1 VTAAQKAE
9 AAAIKAEE
17 ERVKRE
23 QEEEAARI
31 EAEKKKK
38 KAMKYPAEGESPV
51 ERMLATLSPTRPIPR
66 RLVDYLVEY
75 SAKESSAGK
84 PQVRPSFNTDLPFPM
99 HFETVITTWNF
110 LNAMS

>member
-1 VTAAQKAE
+1 MTAAQKAE

-38 KAMKYPAEGESPV
+38 KAMKYPAEGKSRLRECS
-51 ERMLATLSPTRPIPR
+51 LSFRRPALSLR
-66 RLVDYLVEY
+66 VL
-75 SAKESSAGK
+75 
-84 PQVRPSFNTDLPFPM
+84 
-99 HFETVITTWNF
+99 
-110 LNAMS
+110 